1 VRFPRIL
8 LILLSLAALPVL
20 ASADTGTYRIQ
31 QYRVHLTP
39 HSDGKVDIAY
49 YQKWLVTGGHIPWVA
64 VGLPNDNF
72 EITTSGKAVKD
83 IRSANEGGWSGV
95 RIDLDRDYQPGQT
108 FEISFS
114 VSQNKLFYAE
124 GDNYKLDFTPGWY
137 DQAAIDSL
145 EIAVKSFTKP
155 ETVTADPPPTA
166 TSEDELSWVRS
177 GLREGER
184 FSISISF
191 PQAALSNAMP
201 EDSLRGAGESA
212 SAPSSGESSGDVAV
226 SIIVG
231 LLILALVIFI
241 IYQSLRGGYSGGGIF
256 YGGGRGSG
264 GGGGSGRSTGGGGG
278 FGGSGFSCVC
288 ACACVGCACACACAG
303 GGGAGCSRKVRH
315 LCPACRERKTGRVG
329 ER

>member
-1 VRFPRIL
+1 VKFLRIS

-39 HSDGKVDIAY
+39 HSDGKVAIDC
-49 YQKWLVTGGHIPWVA
+49 YQKWLVTGGHIPWVT

-72 EITTSGKAVKD
+72 EIGTSGKAVKN
-83 IRSANEGGWSGV
+83 IHSANEGGWSGV
-95 RIDLDRDYQPGQT
+95 RIDLDRDYGPGQT

-124 GDNYKLDFTPGWY
+124 GGNYKLDFTPGSY
-137 DQAAIDSL
+137 DRAAIDSL
-145 EIAVKSFTKP
+145 EIAVKSFAKP

-177 GLREGER
+177 GVGKGER
-184 FSISISF
+184 FSVSISF
-191 PQAALSNAMP
+191 PQAALPNAIP
-201 EDSLRGAGESA
+201 EDSLRGGGESE
-212 SAPSSGESSGDVAV
+212 SAPSSNESSEYKPGSV
-226 SIIVG
+226 IVG
-231 LLILALVIFI
+231 LLIVALFIFI
-241 IYQSLRGGYSGGGIF
+241 LYPALRGRYSGGGIF
-256 YGGGRGSG
+256 YSGGRGSGGG

-278 FGGSGFSCVC
+278 FGGSGISC

-303 GGGAGCSRKVRH
+303 GGAAGCSRKVRH
-315 LCPACRERKTGRVG
+315 LGSACRERKTRRAG